1 MLEGQRL
8 DAAGCSSCVGAR
20 LIPGLVMV
28 PTYPAQLQS
37 FVLWLQWTGAPGGK
51 STNWIRMDEGTPGQ
65 IDRFVVLMFAVVLC
79 ISVPV
84 TKD

>member
-1 MLEGQRL
+1 MWMLEGQRL

-51 STNWIRMDEGTPGQ
+51 STNFTGSEWMRELLDKLIGLW
-65 IDRFVVLMFAVVLC
+65 F
-79 ISVPV
+79 
-84 TKD
+84 